1 VSVPYTRKTWYNAPD
16 TRTPISGDSLTD
28 FERRVAAG
36 FAAVPEAGSGT
47 GGASSRDAVGVA
59 ALFAALDM
67 KDPRPLSVYICS
79 DSTGVPVAAWQEAAW
94 KALLA
99 SHYPER
105 QALVRRATTG
115 GTLAAAVQWQAGAS
129 GSGGGGT
136 TVREK
141 IVVLQDTFAGQ
152 PGELVGTTATGAAGG
167 AWATATGGTGQFTR
181 ATTAS
186 SFVESTAGRVADI
199 AKSDYILYAPSDAT
213 AEGDL
218 DVTLRVS
225 TNSASAVTTR
235 LFPLRKATFDGTR
248 IEVVASSAGTSVT
261 VFARTS
267 GVTRTLGSITGTP
280 IPLNTVNNFVRIKH
294 AVVANADG
302 TGTLTVT
309 VGSQVGTFALTA
321 ADMTQWATCDR
332 FEFASTDPT
341 FRMATVT
348 VNSFKTTTSGGTA
361 TGGLPPITIYNL
373 SASGQT
379 AQWQQDRIP
388 ALFPARPDLV
398 MNNHGMNYEAD
409 APDVYLAK
417 LAAFE
422 SAVAAAFDDAV
433 PHWYVSPNTRVP
445 AAGVP
450 SDRVPSHRARTVAL
464 RSWTASRGTPY
475 SGVYERFAQRSDDGA
490 GILLDD
496 KHPDATGNALGTGVV
511 RADLAAQSKRVPA

>member
-1 VSVPYTRKTWYNAPD
+1 MAVPYTRKTWYNSPD
-16 TRTPISGDSLTD
+16 TRTPISGDGLND

-36 FAAVPEAGSGT
+36 FAAVPEGGT
-47 GGASSRDAVGVA
+47 GGSGASSRDAVGVA
-59 ALFAALDM
+59 ALFASLDM

-79 DSTGVPVAAWQEAAW
+79 DSTGIPVAAWQEAAW

-99 SHYPER
+99 SNYPER
-105 QALVRRATTG
+105 QAQVRRATTG
-115 GTLAAAVQWQAGAS
+115 GTLAAAVQWQAGT
-129 GSGGGGT
+129 SGGGGGT
-136 TVREK
+136 PVREK
-141 IVVLQDTFAGQ
+141 ITVLQDTFAGQ
-152 PGELVGTTATGAAGG
+152 PGELVGTTPTGPAGG
-167 AWATATGGTGQFTR
+167 NWSTITGGTGQFTR

-186 SFVESTAGRVADI
+186 SFVESTSGRVADI
-199 AKSDYILYAPSDAT
+199 GKSDYVLYAASDAT
-213 AEGDL
+213 AESDL

-225 TNSASAVTTR
+225 TNSSTAVTTR
-235 LFPLRKATFDGTR
+235 LFPIRKANNDGTR

-261 VFARTS
+261 VYARTS
-267 GVTRTLGSITGTP
+267 AVTRTLGSITGTP

-294 AVVANADG
+294 AIVADASGG
-302 TGTLTVT
+302 TGVLTVT
-309 VGSQVGTFALTA
+309 VGAQSASFPLTA
-321 ADMTQWATCDR
+321 ADMTAYSSGDR

-348 VNSFKTTTSGGTA
+348 ASSYRTTTSGGG

-379 AQWQQDRIP
+379 AQWQQDRIG

-445 AAGVP
+445 ASGVP

-511 RADLAAQSKRVPA
+511 RADLAACSKRVPA